1 MIIIHHVSG
10 HSSRR
15 WTPSKRQS
23 MQQHFKYLRG
33 ALQKDTIGS
42 DLCLRSIK
50 PEELRNFEELHRGDP
65 MKVFYHFRCK
75 SEEMIFPQGS
85 VSYEWMEDASLP
97 TGWKIKKGINC
108 TYYLRWLLRIEK
120 ITCL

>member
-1 MIIIHHVSG
+1 M
-10 HSSRR
+10 
-15 WTPSKRQS
+15 
-23 MQQHFKYLRG
+23 
-33 ALQKDTIGS
+33 QKDTIGS